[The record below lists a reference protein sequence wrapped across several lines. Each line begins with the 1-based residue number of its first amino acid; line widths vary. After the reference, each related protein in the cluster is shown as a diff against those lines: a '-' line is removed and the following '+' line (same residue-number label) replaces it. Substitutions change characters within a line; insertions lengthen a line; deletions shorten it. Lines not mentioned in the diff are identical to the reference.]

1 MEMRDFSNSLMNQ
14 VGMLKGEKEVTN
26 IFIECYMTMLLEE
39 RRVEQL
45 RAKIDQALDNGD
57 KEQFKQLTAE
67 LIQLEKEMLAF
78 K

>member
-1 MEMRDFSNSLMNQ
+1 MRDFSNSLMNQ